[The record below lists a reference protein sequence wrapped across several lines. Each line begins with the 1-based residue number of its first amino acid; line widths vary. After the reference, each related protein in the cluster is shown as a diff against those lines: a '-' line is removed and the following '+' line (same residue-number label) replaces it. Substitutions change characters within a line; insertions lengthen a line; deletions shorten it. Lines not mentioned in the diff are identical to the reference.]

1 MKIFYKVKC
10 NNNIDNINIGD
21 TLNISNNKVY
31 YNNLPIGD
39 IDISDNISDI
49 KVKLIGKSY
58 NINELIVTI

>member
-10 NNNIDNINIGD
+10 NNTIDNINVGN
-21 TLNISNNKVY
+21 TLNISNNKAY

-58 NINELIVTI
+58 NINELIVAI